1 MHAQKQVS
9 VSLRCIE
16 FILILFQAINAIK
29 LIFTHMTNSDL
40 HTMQIHC
47 QTMTLRYK
55 CEQPSLKVTSIKLGT
70 YIYTS
75 TIGSGNYQKHSAMY
89 RNTSFEFRIGQL
101 NHPISINKCNQLHV
115 YRYKTVR
122 SQTYSKMLG
131 FTLNW
136 SQFGRSS

>member
-1 MHAQKQVS
+1 MHAQNQVF

-29 LIFTHMTNSDL
+29 LIFTHMTKSDL
-40 HTMQIHC
+40 HTMPIHC
-47 QTMTLRYK
+47 QTMAWRCQ
-55 CEQPSLKVTSIKLGT
+55 CEQPSLKVTSIKIRDV
-70 YIYTS
+70 YYSIYTS

-115 YRYKTVR
+115 Y
-122 SQTYSKMLG
+122 QTYSKMLG

-136 SQFGRSS
+136 SQLGRSS